1 MDIKTLALSKKYTGT
16 RIAELADSGFKPV
29 VVETLPAIENANSGT
44 VYLVPAETNAE
55 DNKYLEYII
64 AEQKWECVGTTA
76 IDLSDYPTIEAMN
89 IALSKYLPTDYIP
102 LTKSYLQGLGFE
114 SFDFNVMPAGV
125 YAVQETISYQFMTD
139 PSIGGNG
146 GGSGSFK
153 KGDTIN
159 LLNNTGERGG
169 YFSAVIY
176 YAETYTNR
184 NDEQIKLFING
195 LWVEV
200 LDKTKSN
207 TITAGWTFNEPITYR
222 DRYTGGN
229 LEITKSTQLVTKEYV
244 DNQIIQPTSVSLTG
258 EELDV
263 AVAEDALN
271 VGDTA
276 TCTENYVANDNSSY
290 LKGHT
295 YAIKEQERGE
305 VSIADQLR
313 NLGFTVNIESNLES
327 YGIKYFYIV
336 EYGDEGAMLAAY
348 SKVPLNVS
356 NSKFPSS
363 GWKTFSVRKMNSSD
377 PNFYYA
383 QWNTNKNLSTMT
395 ELTSSTNDGLYW
407 SSQFSSTT
415 NATYSNDPNAAA
427 YTKYVVDPTDM
438 IKYVEDITPGGE
450 GLVTEEQVGEM
461 LNNYYTSQ
469 EVDNLIYS
477 AVGEVEYKL
486 DAIIEGE

>member
-29 VVETLPAIENANSGT
+29 IVEALPAIEDAKNGT
-44 VYLVPAETNAE
+44 VYLVPAETDAE
-55 DNKYLEYII
+55 DNKYLEYIV
-64 AEQKWECVGTTA
+64 AEQKWECVGTTS

-89 IALSKYLPTDYIP
+89 TALSKYLPTDYIP
-102 LTKSYLQGLGFE
+102 LTKSYLQSLGFD
-114 SFDFNVMPAGV
+114 SFDFNTMPVGA
-125 YAVQETISYQFMTD
+125 YTVQESISYTYNTD
-139 PSIGGNG
+139 TSIGGAG
-146 GGSGSFK
+146 GGSGPFK
-153 KGDTIN
+153 KGDTIY

-169 YFSAVIY
+169 PIAALVY

-184 NDEQIKLFING
+184 NDEYIRLLFNG

-200 LDKTKSN
+200 LNKSKTN
-207 TITAGWTFNEPITYR
+207 TISETWTFNKPIVYR
-222 DRYTGGN
+222 NPYTGGN
-229 LEITKSTQLVTKEYV
+229 LEITSNTQLVTKEYV

-258 EELDV
+258 EELKT
-263 AVAEDALN
+263 AIAEDTLN

-276 TCTENYVANDNSSY
+276 TCTENYVATDNTSY

-305 VSIADQLR
+305 VSITDQLR
-313 NLGFTVNIESNLES
+313 NLGFTVNIASRLES

-336 EYGDEGAMLAAY
+336 EYGDEGDMLAAY
-348 SKVPLNVS
+348 STVPLNVS

-383 QWNTNKNLSTMT
+383 QWNTYKNLSTMT

-407 SSQFSSTT
+407 SSQFSSVT

-461 LNNYYTSQ
+461 LNNYYTAQ
-469 EVDNLIYS
+469 EIDHLIYS
-477 AVGEVEYKL
+477 TVGEVEYKL